1 MEYIVAE
8 LTALR
13 DLMAHHGLFSTG
25 MLLILGYFLGKLV
38 SKIHL
43 PEITGYIIAG
53 LLLGDAVL
61 GIVHHEM
68 SESLQIVTDV
78 ALGLIALTIGGEFS
92 ISKLKRMGSEVVVL
106 TLAQILLTLL
116 AVTIGL
122 RLFKLPLP
130 FSLMLGA
137 IATATAPAAT
147 VAIVQSLRAHGP
159 FVDRLYGIVALDD
172 AGAVIIFG
180 VVFAI
185 VSSILTGDAAAAA
198 AGAHAVEAAV
208 NGAHAS
214 GGFPVILGAFKEI
227 GLSIVIGGGAG
238 WVIHALSRNR
248 NHTGELMIIAL
259 GWIFL
264 LTAVSLAF
272 HLSPLLSNMAAGM
285 VLINMS
291 PRNHRIFRNLEP
303 LTPPIY
309 ALFFAIAG
317 TELNPSIFFK
327 GDILLLGLVFIA
339 ARAFG
344 KVFGVWGGALISKS
358 KPNIRKYLGYCMLP
372 QAGVAIGLVLMI
384 QASPMIAMLGQEQK
398 EIITMM
404 VNIILLSVFFN
415 ELTGPPISKFA
426 IVKALEMEETETE
439 EAS

>member
-1 MEYIVAE
+1 MEAILSDLA
-8 LTALR
+8 ALR
-13 DLMAHHGLFSTG
+13 DLMSHHGLFSTG

-38 SKIHL
+38 ARIHL

-53 LLLGDAVL
+53 LVLGDAGL
-61 GIVHHEM
+61 SIIHHEM

-92 ISKLKRMGSEVVVL
+92 FSKLKRMGSEVVIL
-106 TLAQILLTLL
+106 TAAQILLTLISVTL
-116 AVTIGL
+116 ALWI
-122 RLFKLPLP
+122 FKLSLP
-130 FSLMLGA
+130 FALMLGA

-180 VVFAI
+180 IVFAV
-185 VSSILTGDAAAAA
+185 VSSILGGDAASGAAVGEA
-198 AGAHAVEAAV
+198 VIHGAHAA
-208 NGAHAS
+208 AS
-214 GGFPVILGAFKEI
+214 GLSVVWGALKEI
-227 GLSIVIGGGAG
+227 LLSIFIGAIAG
-238 WVIHALSRNR
+238 WVIHALARKK
-248 NHTGELMIIAL
+248 NHTGELMIISL

-264 LTAVSLAF
+264 LTAISIVF
-272 HLSPLLSNMAAGM
+272 HLSPLLSNMAAGL

-317 TELNPSIFFK
+317 TELNPAIFFN
-327 GDILLLGLVFIA
+327 GDILILGLVFIF

-344 KVFGVWGGALISKS
+344 KIFGVWGGAVMAKS
-358 KPNIRKYLGYCMLP
+358 KPSIRKYLGFCMLP

-384 QASPMIAMLGQEQK
+384 QASPLISTLGPEQK
-398 EIITMM
+398 DIIAMM

-415 ELTGPPISKFA
+415 ELAGPPISKMA
-426 IVKALEMEETETE
+426 IVKALEMEEHELNK